1 MNKALL
7 VGRISNDLE
16 LRHTQSNNAVCKFNI
31 AINRVGVE
39 GTDFIN
45 VVVWN
50 KQAENLVKYQK
61 KGSLISVEGT
71 IRVDKYQNEAGENR
85 YNTYILANSIQY
97 LSSKSDTQSGQQST
111 TQSTIED
118 NKAAAEEF
126 VSDPY
131 ADFGEQMQITDD
143 DLPF

>member
-16 LRHTQSNNAVCKFNI
+16 LRHTQSQNVVCEFNI

-39 GTDFIN
+39 GTDFITI
-45 VVVWN
+45 VVWN

-85 YNTYILANSIQY
+85 YKTYILANSIQY
-97 LSSKSDTQSGQQST
+97 LSSKSDSQST

-118 NKAAAEEF
+118 KKDSAEE
-126 VSDPY
+126 VENDPY
-131 ADFGEQMQITDD
+131 ENFGEKTYIDED

>member
-39 GTDFIN
+39 GTDFIS

-71 IRVDKYQNEAGENR
+71 IRVDKYQNENGENR

-97 LSSKSDTQSGQQST
+97 LSSKSDTQST
-111 TQSTIED
+111 TQSTTED
-118 NKAAAEEF
+118 KKAAAEEV

-131 ADFGEQMQITDD
+131 AEFGEQMQITDD

>member
-16 LRHTQSNNAVCKFNI
+16 LRQTQSKNAVCEFNI

-39 GTDFIN
+39 GTDFIT

-61 KGSLISVEGT
+61 KGNLISVEGT
-71 IRVDKYQNEAGENR
+71 IRVDKYQNKDGENR
-85 YNTYILANSIQY
+85 YKTYILANSIQY
-97 LSSKSDTQSGQQST
+97 LSSKSDTQST
-111 TQSTIED
+111 TQTTVVDKVE
-118 NKAAAEEF
+118 AAEEF
-126 VSDPY
+126 ENDP
-131 ADFGEQMQITDD
+131 FEQIGEQMQISEE

>member
-7 VGRISNDLE
+7 IGRISNDLE

-39 GTDFIN
+39 GTDFIS

-71 IRVDKYQNEAGENR
+71 IRVDKYQNENGENK

-97 LSSKSDTQSGQQST
+97 LSSKSDTQST
-111 TQSTIED
+111 TQSTTED
-118 NKAAAEEF
+118 KKASAEEF
-126 VSDPY
+126 ENDP
-131 ADFGEQMQITDD
+131 FEQIGEQMQISES

>member
-39 GTDFIN
+39 GTDFIT

-61 KGSLISVEGT
+61 KGNLISVEGT

-85 YNTYILANSIQY
+85 YNTYILASSIQY
-97 LSSKSDTQSGQQST
+97 LSSKSDTQSGQQT
-111 TQSTIED
+111 TIED
-118 NKAAAEEF
+118 NKAAAEE
-126 VSDPY
+126 VENDPF
-131 ADFGEQMQITDD
+131 ADFGENVCIDEN

>member
-16 LRHTQSNNAVCKFNI
+16 LRHTQSQNAVCEFNI

-39 GTDFIN
+39 GTDFIT

-61 KGSLISVEGT
+61 KGNLISVEGT
-71 IRVDKYQNEAGENR
+71 IRVDKYENKDGETR
-85 YNTYILANSIQY
+85 YKTYILANSIQY
-97 LSSKSDTQSGQQST
+97 LSSKSDKQST
-111 TQSTIED
+111 TQSTVVDKVE
-118 NKAAAEEF
+118 AAEEF
-126 VSDPY
+126 ENNP
-131 ADFGEQMQITDD
+131 FEQIGEQMQLSEE

>member
-7 VGRISNDLE
+7 VGRISKDLE
-16 LRHTQSNNAVCKFNI
+16 LRYTQSNNAVCEFNI

-39 GTDFIN
+39 GTDFIT

-85 YNTYILANSIQY
+85 YKTYILASSIQY
-97 LSSKSDTQSGQQST
+97 LSSKSDTQST

-118 NKAAAEEF
+118 NKTAAEEIKNDLNA
-126 VSDPY
+126 V
-131 ADFGEQMQITDD
+131 FGKETQITDE